1 MEVILRVV
9 FVVVEPF
16 WVIKLVNLDK
26 QKSLLE
32 ILILHPVYL
41 HPDMIEYFQFTF
53 VIQILA
59 ESKQNVTK
67 NVQG

>member
-32 ILILHPVYL
+32 ILILHPVFSASR
-41 HPDMIEYFQFTF
+41 HD
-53 VIQILA
+53 
-59 ESKQNVTK
+59 
-67 NVQG
+67 